1 LNAFGSLRIHWP
13 EYLMEAGESAS
24 YMFLVCAFATM
35 LLHPISPVSHLIH
48 RGIYR
53 RALMGLLVGS
63 VVVAIV
69 LTP

>member
-1 LNAFGSLRIHWP
+1 
-13 EYLMEAGESAS
+13 MEAGESAS